1 MRSDVHPARITD
13 SQQLERIIMADDTDK
28 SSCSSEKP
36 FERLRQEL
44 DTLLESAW
52 TQGSRAFDTVR
63 GYAGKF
69 WTPLADVVE
78 TPDLC
83 VVTIDLPGCDPQ
95 SVEVSL
101 LGNMLTVKGERIA
114 AAASDQT
121 TSHRQERPAGP
132 FCRSIPLPASV
143 DLDKVVAE
151 SKHGVLT
158 IQLSKLETAKPRQIR
173 VEIKSAATEAPGIN

>member
-1 MRSDVHPARITD
+1 
-13 SQQLERIIMADDTDK
+13 MADDTNK

-78 TPDLC
+78 TPEICL
-83 VVTIDLPGCDPQ
+83 VTIDLPGCDPQ

-101 LGNMLTVKGERIA
+101 LGNMLTVMGERTA
-114 AAASDQT
+114 AGASDQMT
-121 TSHRQERPAGP
+121 PHRQERPTGP
-132 FCRSIPLPASV
+132 FCRSIPLPAPV
-143 DLDKVVAE
+143 DPDKVVAE

-158 IQLSKLETAKPRQIR
+158 IQLRKLETAKPRQIK
-173 VEIKSAATEAPGIN
+173 VEIKSAATESFGVS